1 MAAFD
6 ASNEVLSGLA
16 GEIRTATASDQYDL
30 GGYTETRAR
39 DLMVAA
45 FTKPLTSP
53 TEMIKCTFVVGGGK
67 LVRSRYDE
75 DLTRWLIAALR
86 DIGFTED
93 RSAAE
98 TFDSQGTFKQQ
109 HDTGQNLKYL
119 IVYPRVTCSQAAET
133 GAEGS
138 SAESFDQTS
147 PEFIC
152 VASDLA
158 TFRDIVTVKA
168 ASYAQK
174 KRLLKILQEK
184 HEQFQAVEAK
194 LVSGT
199 QLDPNEQA
207 IYDSN
212 SGSDE
217 EKMTHLQN
225 EIKAMVDSGHLT
237 AREKADLQKT
247 IDHNL
252 TTTREELETAKAEN
266 KPKKVEKLQAKVSAL
281 SERRAAVETI
291 APIPPTLAYAD
302 EITKLLLK
310 LFPIRALEDK
320 SRSMSLT
327 MADLKAMEPKTDL
340 EAEIQALQ
348 EQSRGWFQDD
358 EEFQERC
365 AFVEAQAKI
374 KYRERKAAESKKSG
388 GSKTAGTVGKV
399 GTSSRV
405 GGASSSGSA
414 WSTVAKKSGS
424 TGASTAGKK
433 SGPASS
439 FSALDGDSD

>member
-6 ASNEVLSGLA
+6 TSNEVLSGLA
-16 GEIRTATASDQYDL
+16 GEIRSATASDQYDL
-30 GGYTETRAR
+30 GGYTESRAR

-45 FTKPLTSP
+45 FSKPLTAP

-119 IVYPRVTCSQAAET
+119 IVYPRVTCSQAVESEN
-133 GAEGS
+133 EGS
-138 SAESFDQTS
+138 TDAFDQTS

-158 TFRDIVTVKA
+158 TFRDIVASKA

-184 HEQFQAVEAK
+184 HEQFQAIEAK
-194 LVSGT
+194 LVSGAL
-199 QLDPNEQA
+199 LDPNEQA
-207 IYDSN
+207 VYDTN

-217 EKMTHLQN
+217 EKITHLQN

-247 IDHNL
+247 IDNNL

-266 KPKKVEKLQAKVSAL
+266 KPKKVEKLHAKVTAL

-291 APIPPTLAYAD
+291 APIPPTLTYAD
-302 EITKLLLK
+302 EITKLFLK

-327 MADLKAMEPKTDL
+327 MSDLKAMEPKADL

-358 EEFQERC
+358 EEFHERC
-365 AFVEAQAKI
+365 AYVEAQAKI
-374 KYRERKAAESKKSG
+374 KYRERKAAESKKTG
-388 GSKTAGTVGKV
+388 GAKTGTVGKV
-399 GTSSRV
+399 GTTSRV
-405 GGASSSGSA
+405 GTSNGSS

-424 TGASTAGKK
+424 TSGSSAGKK
-433 SGPASS
+433 TGSASS